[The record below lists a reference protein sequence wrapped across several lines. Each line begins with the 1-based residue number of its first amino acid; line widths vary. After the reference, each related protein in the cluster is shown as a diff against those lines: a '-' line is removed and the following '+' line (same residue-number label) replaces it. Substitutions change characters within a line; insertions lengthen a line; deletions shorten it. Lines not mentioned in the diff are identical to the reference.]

1 MASVNKV
8 ILIGNLGRDPEIRAS
23 QNGGKIATLNIA
35 TTEFRRDTK
44 TGAPAEHTEW
54 HRISVFGKLA
64 DVAEQYLKKGSPVF
78 IEGRIRTNKWTDK
91 AGIERYG
98 VEVICENLQLLGGR
112 PQVPHDSN
120 TEVTTSNG
128 GFSQKASGNINTYN
142 STEFDEDIIP
152 F

>member
-35 TTEFRRDTK
+35 TTEFRKDTK
-44 TGAPAEHTEW
+44 TGTSVERTEW
-54 HRISVFGKLA
+54 HRISIFGKLV
-64 DVAEQYLKKGSPVF
+64 DVVVQYLKKGSSVF

-120 TEVTTSNG
+120 AEVTSSYG
-128 GFSQKASGNINTYN
+128 GFIQKGSGNIDTYDT
-142 STEFDEDIIP
+142 TEFDEDIIP

>member
-8 ILIGNLGRDPEIRAS
+8 ILIGNLGRDPEIRSS

-35 TTEFRRDTK
+35 TTEFRKDSK
-44 TGAPAEHTEW
+44 TGTSAEHTEW
-54 HRISVFGKLA
+54 HRISIFGKLA

-98 VEVICENLQLLGGR
+98 VEVICENLQLLGSRPHASQAGR
-112 PQVPHDSN
+112 
-120 TEVTTSNG
+120 TETESYG
-128 GFSQKASGNINTYN
+128 GFSQSASGNASAFA